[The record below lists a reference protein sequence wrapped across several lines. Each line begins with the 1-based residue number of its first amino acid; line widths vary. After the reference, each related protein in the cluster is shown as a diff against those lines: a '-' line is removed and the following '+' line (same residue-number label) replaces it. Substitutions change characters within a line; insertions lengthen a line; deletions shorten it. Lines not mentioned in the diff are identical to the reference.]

1 MHEYIKPMI
10 EVENFEEV
18 ALECFKKWN
27 EALLSKDPKKV
38 AELYSANATFLPTL
52 NGTFKHG
59 SEEAE
64 EYFEHFLQKN
74 PTGEIVE
81 DTVQKLS
88 DACFLHSGHYD
99 FELGSETDRKI
110 AQARF
115 SFAWQKNEAGEWK
128 IIHHHSSVKPV

>member
-1 MHEYIKPMI
+1 MYEYFKPMI

-18 ALECFKKWN
+18 ARECFKKWN

-38 AELYSANATFLPTL
+38 AELYSDKATFLPTL
-52 NGTFKHG
+52 KGEYKHG

-81 DTVQKLS
+81 DSVQKLS
-88 DACFLHSGHYD
+88 DTCFLHSGHYD
-99 FELGSETDRKI
+99 FELDSENGRQI

-128 IIHHHSSVKPV
+128 IIHHHSSVKPA